1 MAHSSPAAAALSLS
15 LLSATRPL
23 LSARHA
29 HYLGDTKLYM
39 VDLDLPVYA
48 LEELAAVGHEAAPGA
63 RRELGGR

>member
-15 LLSATRPL
+15 LSATRPL

-39 VDLDLPVYA
+39 VDLDLAVYA
-48 LEELAAVGHEAAPGA
+48 LAELAAVGHEAAPGA